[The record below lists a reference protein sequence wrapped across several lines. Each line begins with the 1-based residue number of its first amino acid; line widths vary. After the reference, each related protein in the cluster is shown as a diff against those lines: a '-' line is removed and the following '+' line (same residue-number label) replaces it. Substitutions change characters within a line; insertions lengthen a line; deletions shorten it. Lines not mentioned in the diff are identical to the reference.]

1 MCNSFCNFVPRAAR
15 VTPPIG
21 RTVVLSTQCA
31 SGSTQWRPWDAISSP
46 THLPSPSKPRCVTLN
61 KGSILGSAWWR
72 HGNTTQCTTSD
83 EGHGRAP
90 KKGSRVGRLDLKLD
104 VLIREHGPA
113 KVASRRDVVISLVV
127 WDINNSN
134 CWLAVGST
142 RAAGLGGVVCLVL
155 LHGLLYFQL
164 YGLCVRRRA
173 GDVIF
178 VHLVTVFA
186 SGACVSGEMV
196 RVCVRV

>member
-1 MCNSFCNFVPRAAR
+1 VQFILQFRATRCQSDTADRPNSGAQYAVRERINAMAAMGCDFF
-15 VTPPIG
+15 TH
-21 RTVVLSTQCA
+21 
-31 SGSTQWRPWDAISSP
+31 SP
-46 THLPSPSKPRCVTLN
+46 TLPKQAALCHTEQ
-61 KGSILGSAWWR
+61 GFHFGECAWWR

-134 CWLAVGST
+134 CWLAVDST